1 MIAFIDWLN
10 SPRGVAAWA
19 CFTVAA
25 LVVARLL
32 IGPSIWCVFA
42 RAAREDLAFY
52 RAALSPWT
60 WSRRWRAWRAR
71 R

>member
-1 MIAFIDWLN
+1 MIAFVDWLN
-10 SPRGVAAWA
+10 SPTGVAVWA
-19 CFTVAA
+19 GLALAA
-25 LVVARLL
+25 LVLIRLVA
-32 IGPSIWCVFA
+32 GPSIWSAFA

-60 WSRRWRAWRAR
+60 WPRLWRAWRAR